1 MAYNVNIV
9 DQASVDAFGR
19 SRVSIPTV
27 QFDSKQL
34 FDNRSIFWA
43 TSTVTGATTTYS
55 SNRASTTLNATATV
69 GSTAI
74 RQTKRRFNYTAGRS
88 QQIMETFVM
97 GATPAGMIKRV
108 GYFDGYNGIYF
119 ENNGGTLNFVIRSNV
134 TGTPINTVIPQS
146 NWNIDKLDGTG
157 SSGITLDTTKVQLL
171 VIDFEWLGTG
181 RVRVG
186 FDINGSIKYAH
197 QFLNANNLTS
207 VYMSSPN
214 LPCRYEITNSSSA
227 SASTLEQICTTVISE
242 GNIQPEGQLFSVDR
256 GVTVLSGVNNA
267 ALYPLVSIRL
277 DNNKPGATITPN
289 TFNINCT
296 TSNNNYKW
304 ALILN
309 PTVAAPDA
317 AVWTPINNS
326 AVQYD
331 VSRTTSNT
339 LTGGTVI
346 ASGYGVSGI
355 IVIEDFN
362 SISTLGLDLNNI
374 SDQLVLAVQNVA
386 AGTDSFVASLSWREF
401 E

>member
-346 ASGYGVSGI
+346 VSGYGVSGI